1 MIIKKSLKTVM
12 SSLKRCRVSDSGADD
27 DDFSGNN
34 NRKKRKSSSGY
45 YPLHLL
51 GEVAAGI
58 IPFNGYRI
66 QTILAA
72 GGDGGAAAAAAASW
86 CTEVSRCA
94 GEAEMN
100 SVPKQRSNP
109 VNEASRPPLVRTSR
123 GRVQVLPSRFNDSV
137 LDNWKKEK
145 SKTTVKESTL
155 DPEFNPYREKG
166 SLKNAKREIGTKKR
180 VDDRVNY
187 QCRVFSPNGTVEIGY
202 NGSKRLDSRKYST
215 SRSTLTSLHERLRD
229 ADTLDGEF
237 DEAIDLSGTDAMVKQ
252 GGGRRAYRLGHA
264 GFNSGDIVWAISGR
278 HCPAWPAIVL
288 DSETQAP
295 QQVLNYRV
303 AGTVCVMFFGYS
315 GNGTQRDYAWI
326 RRGMLFPFQEHVDRF
341 QGQTDLNDS
350 TPADLRSAIEEAFL
364 AENGVVEMLM
374 VEINAAAG
382 NLDYL
387 RSLPRGVFEACD
399 SNQDQECNSPS
410 QARFK
415 VTEGLLKKKELD
427 SCDACGSSLSS
438 KPSRKLND
446 STLRSHRLC
455 TACARLKKSK
465 HYCGVCKK
473 IRNPSDSGTW
483 VRCDGC
489 KVWVHAQCDKISSR
503 NLKELSTSDYYCP
516 ECRARFNFELSDSE
530 NMNSKAK
537 NNKNDTQAVALP
549 DKVSVICS
557 DVEGIYFPRLHL
569 VVCKCGYCGAQ
580 KQALSEWERHT
591 GSKIK
596 NWKTSVR
603 VKGSL
608 LPLEQWMLQMA
619 EYHAQNVVSTKSVKR
634 PSLKVRRQ
642 KLLSFLQEKFEPVY
656 AKWTTE
662 RCAVCRWV
670 EDWDYNKII
679 ICIRCQIAVHQE
691 CYGARN
697 VRDFTSWVCRSCET
711 PEIERE
717 CCLCPVKGMPLVT
730 IFFINC
736 SVVGIWPNCSQIHN
750 LSPAITNLRLLIN
763 LGGALKPTD
772 IQQLWVHITCAW
784 FQPEVCFAS
793 DEKMEPAVGILR
805 IPSNSFVKICVIC
818 KQIHGSCTQCCK
830 CSTYYH
836 AMCASRAGYRMEL
849 HCSEKNGKQ
858 VTRMVSYCA
867 YHRAPNPDTVLI
879 IQTPKGVFSAR
890 SLLQNNKRT
899 GSRLISTSR
908 LKLEEA
914 PAAEI
919 EEIEPFSAAK
929 CRVYNRLRDKG
940 AGETAIA
947 HHVRGPCHHSSSS
960 MRSLSIIRDVRGS
973 KTFSTFRERL
983 RELQAFFLTTL
994 FIKLRVF
1001 QLTFSTSTSYFCNCR
1016 EQKMI
1021 GFALVDL
1028 GYIDGV
1034 CLLVEISQ
1042 KERCGAYIY
1051 LFQVLEYRGEQ
1062 VRRSVADLREA
1073 RYRVEGKD
1081 CYLFKISEEV
1091 VVDATDKGNI
1101 ARLINHS
1108 CMPNCYARIM
1118 SVGADESRIVLI
1130 AKANVAAG
1138 DELTYDY
1145 LFDPDECEDFK
1156 VPCLCKAP
1164 NCRKFMN

>member
-415 VTEGLLKKKELD
+415 GLLKKKELD

-717 CCLCPVKGMPLVT
+717 CCLCPVKG
-730 IFFINC
+730 
-736 SVVGIWPNCSQIHN
+736 
-750 LSPAITNLRLLIN
+750 
-763 LGGALKPTD
+763 GALKPTD

-983 RELQAFFLTTL
+983 RELQRTENDRVCFGRSGIHRWGL
-994 FIKLRVF
+994 FARRNIP
-1001 QLTFSTSTSYFCNCR
+1001 
-1016 EQKMI
+1016 EGEM
-1021 GFALVDL
+1021 
-1028 GYIDGV
+1028 
-1034 CLLVEISQ
+1034 
-1042 KERCGAYIY
+1042 
-1051 LFQVLEYRGEQ
+1051 VLEYRGEQ

>member
-12 SSLKRCRVSDSGADD
+12 PSLKRCRVSDSGADD

-252 GGGRRAYRLGHA
+252 EGGRRAYRLGLE

-415 VTEGLLKKKELD
+415 GLLKKKELD

-642 KLLSFLQEKFEPVY
+642 KLLSFLQEKYEPVY

-717 CCLCPVKGMPLVT
+717 CCLCPVK
-730 IFFINC
+730 
-736 SVVGIWPNCSQIHN
+736 
-750 LSPAITNLRLLIN
+750 
-763 LGGALKPTD
+763 GGALKPTD

-914 PAAEI
+914 PAAET

-960 MRSLSIIRDVRGS
+960 MRSLSIIREVRGS

-983 RELQAFFLTTL
+983 RELQRTENDRVCFGRSGIHRWGL
-994 FIKLRVF
+994 FARRNIP
-1001 QLTFSTSTSYFCNCR
+1001 
-1016 EQKMI
+1016 EGEM
-1021 GFALVDL
+1021 
-1028 GYIDGV
+1028 
-1034 CLLVEISQ
+1034 
-1042 KERCGAYIY
+1042 
-1051 LFQVLEYRGEQ
+1051 VLEYRGEQ

-1145 LFDPDECEDFK
+1145 LFEPDECEDFK

>member
-12 SSLKRCRVSDSGADD
+12 PSLKRCRVSDSGADD

-34 NRKKRKSSSGY
+34 NRKKRKSSNGY

-58 IPFNGYRI
+58 IPFNGYRL

-72 GGDGGAAAAAAASW
+72 GGDGGAAAAAAAAASW

-109 VNEASRPPLVRTSR
+109 VDEASRPPLVRTSR

-145 SKTTVKESTL
+145 SKTTVKESAL

-252 GGGRRAYRLGHA
+252 EGGRRAYRIGHE

-295 QQVLNYRV
+295 QQVQNYRV

-387 RSLPRGVFEACD
+387 RSLPRGVFKACD

-410 QARFK
+410 QACFK
-415 VTEGLLKKKELD
+415 GLLKKKELD

-455 TACARLKKSK
+455 TSCARLKKSK

-642 KLLSFLQEKFEPVY
+642 KLLSFLQEKYEPVY

-717 CCLCPVKGMPLVT
+717 CCLCPVK
-730 IFFINC
+730 
-736 SVVGIWPNCSQIHN
+736 
-750 LSPAITNLRLLIN
+750 
-763 LGGALKPTD
+763 GGALKPTD

-858 VTRMVSYCA
+858 VTRMISYCA

-929 CRVYNRLRDKG
+929 CRVHNRLRDKG
-940 AGETAIA
+940 TGETAIA

-960 MRSLSIIRDVRGS
+960 MRSLSIIREVRGS

-983 RELQAFFLTTL
+983 RELQRTENDRVCFGRSGIHRWGL
-994 FIKLRVF
+994 FARRNIP
-1001 QLTFSTSTSYFCNCR
+1001 
-1016 EQKMI
+1016 EGEM
-1021 GFALVDL
+1021 
-1028 GYIDGV
+1028 
-1034 CLLVEISQ
+1034 
-1042 KERCGAYIY
+1042 
-1051 LFQVLEYRGEQ
+1051 VLEYRGEQ

-1156 VPCLCKAP
+1156 VPCL
-1164 NCRKFMN
+1164 FL

>member
-12 SSLKRCRVSDSGADD
+12 PSLKRCRVSDSGADD

-34 NRKKRKSSSGY
+34 HRKKRKSSSGY

-66 QTILAA
+66 QTILAS

-187 QCRVFSPNGTVEIGY
+187 QCRVFSPDGTVEIEY

-252 GGGRRAYRLGHA
+252 EGGRRAYRLGHE

-415 VTEGLLKKKELD
+415 GLLKKKELD

-446 STLRSHRLC
+446 PTLRSHRLC

-642 KLLSFLQEKFEPVY
+642 KLLSFLQEKYEPVY

-717 CCLCPVKGMPLVT
+717 CCLCPVK
-730 IFFINC
+730 
-736 SVVGIWPNCSQIHN
+736 
-750 LSPAITNLRLLIN
+750 
-763 LGGALKPTD
+763 GGALKPTD

-929 CRVYNRLRDKG
+929 CRVYNRSRDKG

-960 MRSLSIIRDVRGS
+960 MWSLSIIREVRGS

-983 RELQAFFLTTL
+983 RELQRTENDRVCFGRSGIHRWGL
-994 FIKLRVF
+994 FARRNIP
-1001 QLTFSTSTSYFCNCR
+1001 
-1016 EQKMI
+1016 EGEM
-1021 GFALVDL
+1021 
-1028 GYIDGV
+1028 
-1034 CLLVEISQ
+1034 
-1042 KERCGAYIY
+1042 
-1051 LFQVLEYRGEQ
+1051 VLEYRGEQ

>member
-12 SSLKRCRVSDSGADD
+12 PSLKRCRMTETGGGDD

-34 NRKKRKSSSGY
+34 NNNRKKRKSSTSSGY

-51 GEVAAGI
+51 GDVAAGI
-58 IPFNGYRI
+58 IPFNGYGI
-66 QTILAA
+66 QKILAA
-72 GGDGGAAAAAAASW
+72 GGNGGAAAAAAESW

-94 GEAEMN
+94 GGEAESN
-100 SVPKQRSNP
+100 SMAKQRRSNP

-145 SKTTVKESTL
+145 SKITVKESNL
-155 DPEFNPYREKG
+155 DPEFNPYTEKG
-166 SLKNAKREIGTKKR
+166 SSKNAKREVGTKKR
-180 VDDRVNY
+180 EDDRVNY
-187 QCRVFSPNGTVEIGY
+187 QCRVFSPDGTVEIGC
-202 NGSKRLDSRKYST
+202 NGSKRLDNRKYST
-215 SRSTLTSLHERLRD
+215 SRSTLTSLHERLGD
-229 ADTLDGEF
+229 ADALNGEF
-237 DEAIDLSGTDAMVKQ
+237 DEGIDLSGIDGTVKLK
-252 GGGRRAYRLGHA
+252 GGRRAKSFGHE
-264 GFNSGDIVWAISGR
+264 GFDSGDIVWAISGR

-326 RRGMLFPFQEHVDRF
+326 RRGMLFPFLEHVDRF

-350 TPADLRSAIEEAFL
+350 TPGELRSAIEEAFL

-415 VTEGLLKKKELD
+415 ELLKKKELD
-427 SCDACGSSLSS
+427 SCDACGSSLLS

-446 STLRSHRLC
+446 STFRSHRLC
-455 TACARLKKSK
+455 TTCARLKKRK
-465 HYCGVCKK
+465 HFCGICKK

-489 KVWVHAQCDKISSR
+489 KVWVHAECDKISSR

-537 NNKNDTQAVALP
+537 NNKNDCQPVALP

-557 DVEGIYFPRLHL
+557 GVEGIYFPRLHL

-596 NWKTSVR
+596 NWRASVR

-619 EYHAQNVVSTKSVKR
+619 EYHEQNVVSAKSVKR

-642 KLLSFLQEKFEPVY
+642 KLLSFLQEKYEPVY

-717 CCLCPVKGMPLVT
+717 CCLCPVK
-730 IFFINC
+730 
-736 SVVGIWPNCSQIHN
+736 
-750 LSPAITNLRLLIN
+750 
-763 LGGALKPTD
+763 GGALKPTD

-849 HCSEKNGKQ
+849 HCLEKNGKQ

-899 GSRLISTSR
+899 GSRLISASR
-908 LKLEEA
+908 LKLQEA
-914 PAAEI
+914 SAAEI
-919 EEIEPFSAAK
+919 EEIEPFSAAR

-940 AGETAIA
+940 TGETAIA

-960 MRSLSIIRDVRGS
+960 MRSLNIIKEVKGS

-983 RELQAFFLTTL
+983 RELQRTENDRVCFGRSGIHRWGL
-994 FIKLRVF
+994 FARRNIP
-1001 QLTFSTSTSYFCNCR
+1001 
-1016 EQKMI
+1016 EGEM
-1021 GFALVDL
+1021 
-1028 GYIDGV
+1028 
-1034 CLLVEISQ
+1034 
-1042 KERCGAYIY
+1042 
-1051 LFQVLEYRGEQ
+1051 VLEYRGEQ

-1145 LFDPDECEDFK
+1145 LFDPDECEEFK